1 MTSGPATRARP
12 PTVCRTKRPWWTT
25 SLRSRFGTSL
35 QARHAQ
41 LSSCAIFRCSS
52 LNTSNASA
60 SRTGRTL
67 PSGSAPSGP
76 MANTASPSSSWISSG
91 GASRRITASRRTPV
105 TCAPCSSSVPA
116 TNAVNP
122 EMSARMRKPASARM
136 SSLMPMPPFVSP
148 LRHRTGARVKS
159 GSLPVFGRKVTMPY
173 EFRALFTPVRV
184 GAVTLKNR
192 IYSSGHAEAMAEGG
206 RPTAR
211 LARYHEAKAQGGCAL
226 TISGGS
232 SSVHPSSPAAA
243 WKQIANH
250 DDSIIPAYRAIAD
263 AVHRHDCL
271 VFTQLT
277 HLGRRAQSD
286 PEVSPVLLAPSQ
298 IPERVHREVPHEL
311 EPEQIA
317 TLVRAFGEAARRC
330 RAGHLDGIELSMAH
344 NHLIDQFRCPL
355 FNPRTDEY
363 GGSLENRMRFAFEVL
378 AEIRRQVGRDFVVG
392 ARISGDELTPG
403 GLSAEDMGEIAR
415 RLAASTLVDFLSIIG
430 GGAHTYYLQAAAVP
444 NMSFRTGVYVPL
456 AAAIKRAA
464 PAMPILHASRI
475 VDPIQAEQLVAA
487 GHVDVV
493 GGGVAGLEAARVAA
507 QRGHRVVLFEKDGQ
521 LGGQVLLAAR
531 APARADYAGIV
542 RFLAVQV
549 AKLGVEIRLGVEVT
563 DAVVLAE
570 RPDAV
575 VIATGS
581 HPYVPALPGTDGKH
595 VVTDR
600 DVLADSAKVG
610 TNVVVVDDVHT
621 EQALS
626 TAELL
631 LAQGKRVEI
640 VSPLFYVGQD
650 VGITSIAPLYARL
663 FAKGAVLTPHT
674 ELRAIEGSAV
684 VVANVHAGVERRIAG
699 IDTVVLAMG
708 SRSTDALYRALKG
721 RVPELHAVGDCVA
734 PRGVHQAI
742 LDGTHAGRAI

>member
-1 MTSGPATRARP
+1 
-12 PTVCRTKRPWWTT
+12 V
-25 SLRSRFGTSL
+25 
-35 QARHAQ
+35 
-41 LSSCAIFRCSS
+41 
-52 LNTSNASA
+52 
-60 SRTGRTL
+60 
-67 PSGSAPSGP
+67 GS
-76 MANTASPSSSWISSG
+76 
-91 GASRRITASRRTPV
+91 
-105 TCAPCSSSVPA
+105 
-116 TNAVNP
+116 
-122 EMSARMRKPASARM
+122 
-136 SSLMPMPPFVSP
+136 
-148 LRHRTGARVKS
+148 
-159 GSLPVFGRKVTMPY
+159 
-173 EFRALFTPVRV
+173 
-184 GAVTLKNR
+184 VTLKNR
-192 IYSSGHAEAMAEGG
+192 IYSSGHAEAMAEHG
-206 RPTAR
+206 RPTER
-211 LARYHEAKAQGGCAL
+211 LRRYHEAKARGGCAL
-226 TISGGS
+226 TIFGGS

-250 DDSIIPAYRAIAD
+250 DDAIIPGYRELAD
-263 AVHRHDCL
+263 AVHRHGCL

-286 PEVSPVLLAPSQ
+286 SDTPHALLAPSQ

-311 EPEQIA
+311 EPDQIA
-317 TLVRAFGEAARRC
+317 MLVRAFGDAARRC
-330 RAGHLDGIELSMAH
+330 REGHLDGIEISMAH
-344 NHLIDQFRCPL
+344 NHLIDQFWSPR
-355 FNPRTDEY
+355 FNQRTDEY
-363 GGSLENRMRFAFEVL
+363 GGSLENRLRFAFDVL

-403 GLSAEDMGEIAR
+403 GLGAEDMGEIAR
-415 RLAASTLVDFLSIIG
+415 RLAASRLVDFLSIIG

-475 VDPIQAEQLVAA
+475 VDPIQAERLVAA
-487 GHVDVV
+487 GHVDVVGMTRALIADPDLPRKARDGRLDDIRACVGANEGCIDRIYQGKPVTCVQNPAAGREGELPEVRPASVAKRVLIV

-507 QRGHRVVLFEKDGQ
+507 QRGHRVVLFEKEGQ
-521 LGGQVLLAAR
+521 LGGQVRLAAR

-542 RFLAVQV
+542 RYLAVQV

-563 DAVVLAE
+563 DAVVLGE

-600 DVLADSAKVG
+600 DVLADSATVG

-631 LAQGKRVEI
+631 LDQGKRVE
-640 VSPLFYVGQD
+640 VLSPLFYVGQD
-650 VGITSIAPLYARL
+650 VGITSIAPVYARL
-663 FAKGAVLTPHT
+663 FTQGVVLTPHT
-674 ELRAIEGSAV
+674 ELRAIEGSTV
-684 VVANVHAGVERRIAG
+684 VVGNVHSGAERRIEG
-699 IDTVVLAMG
+699 VDTVVLATG

-721 RVPELHAVGDCVA
+721 RVAELHAVGDCVA

-742 LDGTHAGRAI
+742 LDGTRVGRAI